1 MANKKT
7 GYLFPRAERP
17 SSRPTVKKPRKKSA
31 SELALKTIQET
42 KDKDSRLNI
51 IAKMAK
57 SEEPWVCEVL
67 IQSLSDPSEDI
78 RKFIVTRLAER
89 DDLDLDL
96 LYSRLQKTHWYVK
109 TGCLRVLGLKKNADS
124 VTYIS
129 SLVDDPNIEVR
140 RTLAT
145 VLSEIGGNEAVALL
159 TKLSEDASCF
169 VRTPAIQALQDI
181 SQVKFS

>member
-1 MANKKT
+1 
-7 GYLFPRAERP
+7 
-17 SSRPTVKKPRKKSA
+17 
-31 SELALKTIQET
+31 LKTIQEA
-42 KDKDSRLNI
+42 KDKNSRSDI

-57 SEEPWVCEVL
+57 SEESWVCEVL

-78 RKFIVTRLAER
+78 REFIVTRLAER
-89 DDLDLDL
+89 DDLDLGL

-109 TGCLRVLGLKKNADS
+109 TGCLRVVGLKKNADS
-124 VTYIS
+124 VKYIS

-145 VLSEIGGNEAVALL
+145 VLGEIGGNEAAALL
-159 TKLSEDASCF
+159 TKLSEDTSCF
-169 VRTPAIQALQDI
+169 VRNRAIQALQDI